1 MRRLLQMDQPVP
13 AHTEA
18 EIEAERDR
26 NYRWNFSVNMAD
38 VVSFWFGLSFISS
51 TTIVP
56 LYISKLTD
64 STIAIGLAA
73 VISQGAWYLPQLF
86 TANFVEGLA
95 RKKPM
100 VVNLG
105 FFLERLPMW
114 VIVLSA
120 VFAAWNPAL
129 ALFIFLTAFAWHSFG
144 AGVIAT
150 SWQDLI
156 ARCFPVE
163 RRGRFMG
170 TSFFVGALTG
180 AAAAGFSA
188 RLLAD
193 FPFPTNFI
201 YSFTIAAL
209 SISISWVFL
218 ALTREPVGPVIK
230 NKQSNR
236 QFWSDLP
243 HIVRRDE
250 NYRRFLLARLLLAL
264 GGMGLGFVTVAAVK
278 RWSIADGTV
287 GTYTLAFLLGQMAGN
302 LTVGFLADKRGHKLS
317 LEIGALSSFLAFAL
331 AWLAPTPE
339 FYLVVFFLLG
349 IMTGAVLVSGILVVM
364 EFSRPERRPTYI
376 GMTNTSVGVVSM
388 IAPLIGA
395 ALAVA
400 GYNWLFAVSAI
411 LSLLS
416 AVALHWW
423 VREPRFK
430 ESVGSG

>member
-64 STIAIGLAA
+64 STVAIGLAA

-250 NYRRFLLARLLLAL
+250 NYRRFLFARLLLAL

>member
-13 AHTEA
+13 AHTDA

-51 TTIVP
+51 ATIVP

-120 VFAAWNPAL
+120 VFAARNPAL
-129 ALFIFLTAFAWHSFG
+129 ALFVFLTAFAWHSFG
-144 AGVIAT
+144 AGVVAT

-156 ARCFPVE
+156 ARCFPVK

-188 RLLAD
+188 RLLTE

-218 ALTREPVGPVIK
+218 ALTREPVGPVTK

-423 VREPRFK
+423 VHEPRFK
-430 ESVGSG
+430 ELVDSG

>member
-188 RLLAD
+188 RLLTD

>member
-1 MRRLLQMDQPVP
+1 MDQPVP
-13 AHTEA
+13 AHTDA

-26 NYRWNFSVNMAD
+26 NYRWNFTVNLAD
-38 VVSFWFGLSFISS
+38 VAAFWFGLSFISS
-51 TTIVP
+51 ATIVP
-56 LYISKLTD
+56 LYISKLTN

-73 VISQGAWYLPQLF
+73 VITQGAWYLPQLF

-114 VIVLSA
+114 FIVLSPIIA
-120 VFAAWNPAL
+120 VWDPAL
-129 ALFIFLTAFAWHSFG
+129 ALFVFLTAIAWHSFG
-144 AGVIAT
+144 AGIVAT

-188 RLLAD
+188 RLLTD

-209 SISISWVFL
+209 AITISWGFL
-218 ALTREPVGPVIK
+218 ALTREPIGPVTK
-230 NKQSNR
+230 RKQSNR

-243 HIVRRDE
+243 HILRRDV
-250 NYRRFLLARLLLAL
+250 NYRRFLVARLLLAL

-287 GTYTLAFLLGQMAGN
+287 GTYTLTFLLGQMAGN
-302 LTVGFLADKRGHKLS
+302 LFTGFLADKRGHKLS
-317 LEIGALSSFLAFAL
+317 LEIGALSSFLAFAI
-331 AWLAPTPE
+331 AWLAPAPE

-349 IMTGAVLVSGILVVM
+349 TMTGAVLVSGILVVM

-395 ALAVA
+395 GLAAA
-400 GYNWLFAVSAI
+400 GYNWLFAVSAF

-423 VREPRFK
+423 VQEPRFK
-430 ESVGSG
+430 ELVDSGQ

>member
-1 MRRLLQMDQPVP
+1 MDQPVP
-13 AHTEA
+13 AHTDA

-51 TTIVP
+51 ATIVP

-64 STIAIGLAA
+64 STVAIGLAA

-395 ALAVA
+395 ALAFA

-430 ESVGSG
+430 ELVDSG

>member
-1 MRRLLQMDQPVP
+1 MRRLLRMDQPVP
-13 AHTEA
+13 AHTDA

-26 NYRWNFSVNMAD
+26 NYRWNFTVNLAD
-38 VVSFWFGLSFISS
+38 VAAFWFGLSFISS
-51 TTIVP
+51 ATIVP

-73 VISQGAWYLPQLF
+73 VITQGAWYLPQLF

-114 VIVLSA
+114 FIVLSPVIA
-120 VFAAWNPAL
+120 VWNPAL
-129 ALFIFLTAFAWHSFG
+129 ALFVFLIAIAWHSFG
-144 AGVIAT
+144 AGIVAT

-170 TSFFVGALTG
+170 TSFFVGAFTG

-188 RLLAD
+188 RLLTD

-209 SISISWVFL
+209 AITISWVFL
-218 ALTREPVGPVIK
+218 SMTREPVGPVTK
-230 NKQSNR
+230 QKQSNR

-243 HIVRRDE
+243 HILRRDV

-278 RWSIADGTV
+278 RWSIADGTA

-302 LTVGFLADKRGHKLS
+302 LFTGFLADKRGHKLS
-317 LEIGALSSFLAFAL
+317 LEIGALSSFLAFAI

-349 IMTGAVLVSGILVVM
+349 TMTGAVLVSGILVVM

-376 GMTNTSVGVVSM
+376 GMTNTSVGVASM

-395 ALAVA
+395 GLAAA
-400 GYNWLFAVSAI
+400 GYNWLFAVSAF

-430 ESVGSG
+430 ELVEGG

>member
-1 MRRLLQMDQPVP
+1 MRRLLRMDQPVP

-18 EIEAERDR
+18 EVEAERDR
-26 NYRWNFSVNMAD
+26 NYRWNFTVNLAD
-38 VVSFWFGLSFISS
+38 VSAFWFGLSFISS
-51 TTIVP
+51 ATIVP

-95 RKKPM
+95 RMKPM

-114 VIVLSA
+114 FIVLSPVIA
-120 VFAAWNPAL
+120 VWNPAL
-129 ALFIFLTAFAWHSFG
+129 ALFVFLAGIAWHSFG
-144 AGVIAT
+144 AGIVAT

-170 TSFFVGALTG
+170 TSFFVGAFTG

-193 FPFPTNFI
+193 FPFPTNFL

-209 SISISWVFL
+209 AITTSWVFL
-218 ALTREPVGPVIK
+218 AMTREPVGQVTK
-230 NKQSNR
+230 HQQSNR

-243 HIVRRDE
+243 HILRRDE
-250 NYRRFLLARLLLAL
+250 NYRRFLVARLLLAL
-264 GGMGLGFVTVAAVK
+264 GGMGLGFATVAAVK

-287 GTYTLAFLLGQMAGN
+287 GTYTLTYLLGQMAGN
-302 LTVGFLADKRGHKLS
+302 LFTGLLADKRGHKLS
-317 LEIGALSSFLAFAL
+317 LELAALSSFLAFAI
-331 AWLAPTPE
+331 AWLAPTE
-339 FYLVVFFLLG
+339 EYYLVVFFLLG

-400 GYNWLFAVSAI
+400 SYNLLFALSAF

-416 AVALHWW
+416 AAALHWW

-430 ESVGSG
+430 DLVDSV

>member
-1 MRRLLQMDQPVP
+1 MDQPVP

-331 AWLAPTPE
+331 AWLAPSSE

-430 ESVGSG
+430 ELVDSG